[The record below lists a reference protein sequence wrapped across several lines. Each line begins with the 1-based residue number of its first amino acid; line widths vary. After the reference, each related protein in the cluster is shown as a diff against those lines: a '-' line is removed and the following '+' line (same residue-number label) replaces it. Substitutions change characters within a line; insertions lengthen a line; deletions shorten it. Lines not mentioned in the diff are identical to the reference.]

1 MSNAYDMMAAWVEAE
16 ARNGSQH
23 AAGANVM
30 NETQDRFPT
39 SRQRA
44 TSAAKVALDRVFIH
58 DLVLDA
64 SIGIYQSELLRL
76 QPVNI
81 SIDMDLDPIGATAPH
96 HRDNIVCYDRITQG
110 VKAIIDEGHIGL
122 VEMLA
127 ERIAAFCLE
136 QSRVAHVS
144 VAVSKPEAIAEA
156 RSVGVFIVRNR
167 NDAPDAN
174 YCR

>member
-1 MSNAYDMMAAWVEAE
+1 MTNAYDMMSAWVEAE
-16 ARNGSQH
+16 TPNGSQH
-23 AAGANVM
+23 AEGANAM
-30 NETQDRFPT
+30 NETQDIFPT
-39 SRQRA
+39 SRQLA
-44 TSAAKVALDRVFIH
+44 TSAAQVVWDRVFIH

-64 SIGIYQSELLRL
+64 SIGIYQNELSRL

-81 SIDMDLDPIGATAPH
+81 SIDMDLDPIGAIASH

-156 RSVGVFIVRNR
+156 GSVGVFIVRYR
-167 NDAPDAN
+167 NDLPGVH